1 MKVAELLRD
10 KGQEIW
16 SVRPSTPVFTALEL
30 MADKNIG
37 ALVVMEG
44 NRLVGILSERDYA
57 RKVILLGKSSRDIP
71 VSDIMST
78 NVFTVQPSESID
90 DCMTVMT
97 EKRIR
102 HLPVL
107 ENEEIVGVISISDV
121 VGAIISDQDRTI
133 GQLEAYI
140 TGSAEIP

>member
-1 MKVAELLRD
+1 MKVAEILQD

-57 RKVILLGKSSRDIP
+57 RKVILMGKSSKDTP
-71 VSDIMST
+71 VSEIMSA
-78 NVFTVQPSESID
+78 NVFTVQPSETIV
-90 DCMTVMT
+90 DCMTVMS
-97 EKRIR
+97 EKQIR

-107 ENEEIVGVISISDV
+107 ENDDIVGVISISDV

-133 GQLEAYI
+133 GQLERYI
-140 TGSAEIP
+140 SGSAEIP